1 MVGFIALL
9 RAIMRVQ
16 RRELRSFF
24 SVALNNFF
32 LLPAVVLAGGLS
44 SSLMAGKHPFASSA
58 PLFLVLA
65 LIIIFPLST
74 DPMSRAPNS
83 RLGLWPFDGGQRI
96 LLRLAVLAL
105 NPVLWLA
112 IVLLLVKVGTL
123 SAFLFL
129 LFGMALQALSM
140 LGSHLFSLMPALRP
154 AQYVP
159 QVPGR
164 FGGISSLAIR
174 QIMKTLDFYLALF
187 LSLGGL
193 IFRLSSPSA
202 GPDGRPILA
211 MLIALALSTYA
222 QTAFGMDSSSTI
234 SRYRLLP
241 MRGWQIILAK
251 DLGYLAVLALLVL
264 PQDLR
269 SGLTFGLVAIII
281 GRYPS
286 LRRARKQQ
294 HWRFTSGDLRV
305 GACQLLAG
313 FALGLATV
321 RVSTWFLIGAA
332 LLYTASILWG
342 GWLWDAEAVHT

>member
-187 LSLGGL
+187 LS
-193 IFRLSSPSA
+193 
-202 GPDGRPILA
+202 PILA